1 MTKFIPISFIIL
13 FALIATSCT
22 GSLDLQEDLDEN
34 FKISEQETFKMQARE
49 SDSTENSNSENN
61 IGLYPDPDEPD
72 IPIKDTHDWR
82 KKP

>member
-1 MTKFIPISFIIL
+1 MML
-13 FALIATSCT
+13 FALVATSCT
-22 GSLDLQEDLDEN
+22 GSLDVQEDVNEN
-34 FKISEQETFKMQARE
+34 FKISQQESFKMQARE
-49 SDSTENSNSENN
+49 SDSTKTSSSEND

>member
-1 MTKFIPISFIIL
+1 MML
-13 FALIATSCT
+13 CALVVISCT
-22 GSLDLQEDLDEN
+22 RTLDLQEDADEN
-34 FKISEQETFKMQARE
+34 FKISQEGNFKMNARE
-49 SDSTENSNSENN
+49 SDSTKTSSSENN

>member
-1 MTKFIPISFIIL
+1 MML
-13 FALIATSCT
+13 FALIGTSCT
-22 GSLDLQEDLDEN
+22 GSLDVQEGVNEN
-34 FKISEQETFKMQARE
+34 FKISKQENFKMQARE
-49 SDSTENSNSENN
+49 SDSTKTSSSENN